1 MLFLSLSL
9 CFMKSVKFVL
19 SIMLS
24 QWTHFHR
31 SPSSAILVLK
41 ESFTAFVAST
51 ERIIFRATKACDCKS
66 SKSYIL
72 YFLMSIYRRSI
83 NMTTIEF
90 VNRERRLKN
99 LRTAVDVGLDE
110 EVKRNKSTLSKNLSV
125 DFNMEITLAETCVY
139 HDDFDGALYH
149 GFMAEI
155 IHRTLKELEVI

>member
-1 MLFLSLSL
+1 
-9 CFMKSVKFVL
+9 
-19 SIMLS
+19 
-24 QWTHFHR
+24 
-31 SPSSAILVLK
+31 
-41 ESFTAFVAST
+41 
-51 ERIIFRATKACDCKS
+51 
-66 SKSYIL
+66 
-72 YFLMSIYRRSI
+72 MSIYRRSI

-155 IHRTLKELEVI
+155 IHRTLKELEII